1 MPAKPMTKGG
11 AFLLQETPPH
21 EIFTPEDFTSDQ
33 QLIAHTAREFI
44 DKEILPRIEEIET
57 LPQGLNRQ
65 LLTKAGEVGLLM
77 MDVPEEYG
85 GMGLDLSTSMLV
97 SETVGRSGGSFTT
110 TISDHIGIG
119 TLPIIYAGSD
129 YLRKKYL
136 PKLATGELL
145 GAYAL
150 TEPWSGS
157 DALAARASAV
167 LSPDGTH
174 YVLNG
179 VKQFITNAGFSDV
192 FTVFAKVD
200 GQKFTSFVVEAAWP
214 GVSTGQE
221 EHKMGLKGSSTRALI
236 LENVRVPVENV
247 LGEVGRGHEVA
258 FNMLNL
264 GRLKL
269 GAACVGA
276 AKGLVETAV
285 AYGKQRHQFG
295 RPIASFGLIKHKIA
309 EMILKTFACES
320 MVYRTTGLIDA
331 SLEDLDRKDPQYSQK
346 AVRNIGEYAVECS
359 MLKVYGSEALD
370 LVVDEAVQIF
380 GGYGFIEDYPVARAY
395 RDSRVNRIFEGTNEI
410 NRLLISETL
419 LRRSLKGEIPL
430 LEAARRMAGEIL
442 APVAPQPGA
451 QGKILG
457 EECGLLA
464 QAKKGFLLCA
474 GVAVQRYLDRIEEEQ
489 EVLGMMADMATAIFV
504 AESCLLRTLKLVEKR
519 GAEKC
524 RIPILLSRLAIASL
538 LEDLDITGRR
548 LLAAAAE
555 GDELQ
560 VYLAGLRKLTRH
572 TPINAVDLRR
582 QVADHTLEA
591 EKYQVASTVPT

>member
-11 AFLLQETPPH
+11 IFLLQETPPH

-44 DKEILPRIEEIET
+44 DKEVLPRIGEIET
-57 LPQGLNRQ
+57 LPAGLNRQ
-65 LLTKAGEVGLLM
+65 LLTKAGKVGLLM

-97 SETVGRSGGSFTT
+97 SETVGRSGGSFTA

-157 DALAARASAV
+157 DAMGARASAV
-167 LSPDGTH
+167 LSRNGRH

-179 VKQFITNAGFSDV
+179 VKQFITNAGFSDL

-221 EHKMGLKGSSTRALI
+221 EHKMGLKGSSTRQLI
-236 LENVRVPVENV
+236 LENVQVPVENV

-276 AKGLVETAV
+276 AKGLIETAV
-285 AYGKQRHQFG
+285 AYAKQRHQFG
-295 RPIASFGLIKHKIA
+295 RPIASFGLIKHKIS
-309 EMILKTFACES
+309 EMTLKTFVCES

-331 SLEDLDRKDPQYSQK
+331 SMEDLDRMDSEYSQK

-395 RDSRVNRIFEGTNEI
+395 RDSRINRIFEGTNEI

-419 LRRSLKGEIPL
+419 LRRSLKGEIPFV
-430 LEAARRMAGEIL
+430 EAARTAAGEIL
-442 APVAPQPGA
+442 SPGTA
-451 QGKILG
+451 QQSAGGKVS
-457 EECGLLA
+457 EEERGFLS

-474 GVAVQRYLDRIEEEQ
+474 GVAIQRYLDRIEEEQ
-489 EVLGMMADMATAIFV
+489 EVLGMMADMAMAIF
-504 AESCLLRTLKLVEKR
+504 ATESCLLRTLKLIEKQ
-519 GAEKC
+519 GSEKC
-524 RIPILLSRLAIASL
+524 RIPILLSRLAMASL
-538 LEDLDITGRR
+538 LDEINGTGRT
-548 LLAAAAE
+548 LLATAAE

-560 VYLAGLRKLTRH
+560 AQLAGLSKLTRH
-572 TPINAVDLRR
+572 TPTNAVALRR
-582 QVADHTLEA
+582 QVADHILEA
-591 EKYQVASTVPT
+591 EKYQIR

>member
-11 AFLLQETPPH
+11 IFLLQETPPH

-44 DKEILPRIEEIET
+44 DKEVLPRIGEIET
-57 LPQGLNRQ
+57 LPAGLNRQ
-65 LLTKAGEVGLLM
+65 LLTKAGKVGLLM

-97 SETVGRSGGSFTT
+97 SENVGRSGGSFTA

-157 DALAARASAV
+157 DAMGARASAV
-167 LSPDGTH
+167 LSRNGRH

-179 VKQFITNAGFSDV
+179 VKQFITNAGFSDL

-221 EHKMGLKGSSTRALI
+221 EHKMGLKGSSTRQLI
-236 LENVRVPVENV
+236 LENVQVPVENV

-276 AKGLVETAV
+276 AKGLIETAV
-285 AYGKQRHQFG
+285 AYAKQRHQFG
-295 RPIASFGLIKHKIA
+295 RPIASFGLIKHKIS
-309 EMILKTFACES
+309 EMTLKTFVCES

-331 SLEDLDRKDPQYSQK
+331 SMEDLDRMDSEYSQK

-395 RDSRVNRIFEGTNEI
+395 RDSRINRIFEGTNEI

-419 LRRSLKGEIPL
+419 LRRSLKGEIPFV
-430 LEAARRMAGEIL
+430 EAARTAAGEIL
-442 APVAPQPGA
+442 SPGTA
-451 QGKILG
+451 QQSAGGKVL
-457 EECGLLA
+457 EEERGFLS

-474 GVAVQRYLDRIEEEQ
+474 GVAIQRYLDRIEEEQ
-489 EVLGMMADMATAIFV
+489 EVLGMMADMAMAIF
-504 AESCLLRTLKLVEKR
+504 ATESCLLRTLKLIEKQ
-519 GAEKC
+519 GSEKC
-524 RIPILLSRLAIASL
+524 RIPILLSRLAMASL
-538 LEDLDITGRR
+538 LEEINGTGRT
-548 LLAAAAE
+548 LLATAAE

-560 VYLAGLRKLTRH
+560 AQLAGLSKLTRH
-572 TPINAVDLRR
+572 TPTNAVALRR
-582 QVADHTLEA
+582 QVADHILEA
-591 EKYQVASTVPT
+591 EKYQIL

>member
-11 AFLLQETPPH
+11 IFLLQETPPH

-44 DKEILPRIEEIET
+44 DKEVLPRIGEIET
-57 LPQGLNRQ
+57 LPAGLNRQ
-65 LLTKAGEVGLLM
+65 LLTKAGKVGLLM

-97 SETVGRSGGSFTT
+97 SETVGRSGGSFTA

-157 DALAARASAV
+157 DAMGARASAV
-167 LSPDGTH
+167 LSRNGRH

-179 VKQFITNAGFSDV
+179 VKQFITNAGFSDL

-221 EHKMGLKGSSTRALI
+221 EHKMGLKGSSTRQLI
-236 LENVRVPVENV
+236 LENVQVPVENV

-276 AKGLVETAV
+276 AKGLIETAV
-285 AYGKQRHQFG
+285 AYAKQRHQFG
-295 RPIASFGLIKHKIA
+295 RPIASFGLIKHKIS
-309 EMILKTFACES
+309 EMTLKTFVCES

-331 SLEDLDRKDPQYSQK
+331 SMEDLDRMDSEYSQK

-395 RDSRVNRIFEGTNEI
+395 RDSRINRIFEGTNEI

-419 LRRSLKGEIPL
+419 LRRSLKGEIPFV
-430 LEAARRMAGEIL
+430 EAARTAAGEIL
-442 APVAPQPGA
+442 SPGTA
-451 QGKILG
+451 QQSAGGKVL
-457 EECGLLA
+457 EEERGFLS

-474 GVAVQRYLDRIEEEQ
+474 GVAIQRYLDRIEEEQ
-489 EVLGMMADMATAIFV
+489 EVLGMMADMAMAIF
-504 AESCLLRTLKLVEKR
+504 ATESCLLRTLKLIEKQ
-519 GAEKC
+519 GSEKC
-524 RIPILLSRLAIASL
+524 RIPILLSRLAMASL
-538 LEDLDITGRR
+538 LDEINGTGRT
-548 LLAAAAE
+548 LLATAAE

-560 VYLAGLRKLTRH
+560 AQLAGLSKLTRH
-572 TPINAVDLRR
+572 TPTNAVALRR
-582 QVADHTLEA
+582 QVADHILEA
-591 EKYQVASTVPT
+591 EKYQIR

>member
-11 AFLLQETPPH
+11 IFLLQETPPH

-44 DKEILPRIEEIET
+44 DKEVLPRIGEIET
-57 LPQGLNRQ
+57 LPAGLNRQ
-65 LLTKAGEVGLLM
+65 LLTKAGKVGLLM

-97 SETVGRSGGSFTT
+97 SETVGRSGGSFTA

-157 DALAARASAV
+157 DAMGARASAV
-167 LSPDGTH
+167 LSRNGRH

-179 VKQFITNAGFSDV
+179 VKQFITNAGFSDL

-221 EHKMGLKGSSTRALI
+221 EHKMGLKGSSTRQLI
-236 LENVRVPVENV
+236 LENVQVPVENV

-276 AKGLVETAV
+276 AKGLIETAV
-285 AYGKQRHQFG
+285 AYAKQRHQFG
-295 RPIASFGLIKHKIA
+295 RPIASFGLIKHKIS
-309 EMILKTFACES
+309 EMTLKTFVCES

-331 SLEDLDRKDPQYSQK
+331 SMEDLDRMDSEYSQK

-395 RDSRVNRIFEGTNEI
+395 RDSRINRIFEGTNEI

-419 LRRSLKGEIPL
+419 LRRSLKGEIPFV
-430 LEAARRMAGEIL
+430 EAARTAAGEIL
-442 APVAPQPGA
+442 SPGTA
-451 QGKILG
+451 QQSAGGKVL
-457 EECGLLA
+457 EEERGFLS

-474 GVAVQRYLDRIEEEQ
+474 GVAIQRYLDRIEEEQ
-489 EVLGMMADMATAIFV
+489 EVLGMMADMAMAIF
-504 AESCLLRTLKLVEKR
+504 ATESCLLRTLKLIEKQ
-519 GAEKC
+519 GSEKC
-524 RIPILLSRLAIASL
+524 RIPILLSRLAMASL
-538 LEDLDITGRR
+538 LEEINGTGRT
-548 LLAAAAE
+548 LLATAAE

-560 VYLAGLRKLTRH
+560 AQLAGLSKLTRH
-572 TPINAVDLRR
+572 TPTNAVALRR
-582 QVADHTLEA
+582 QVADHILEA
-591 EKYQVASTVPT
+591 EKYQIR

>member
-11 AFLLQETPPH
+11 IFLLQETPPH

-33 QLIAHTAREFI
+33 QLIAHTAREFLA
-44 DKEILPRIEEIET
+44 KEGLPRIGEIET
-57 LPQGLNRQ
+57 LPAGLNRQ
-65 LLTKAGEVGLLM
+65 LLTKAGKVGLLM

-97 SETVGRSGGSFTT
+97 SETVGRSGGSFTA

-157 DALAARASAV
+157 DAMGARASAV
-167 LSPDGTH
+167 LSRNGRH

-179 VKQFITNAGFSDV
+179 VKQFITNAGFSDL

-221 EHKMGLKGSSTRALI
+221 EHKMGLKGSSTRQLI
-236 LENVRVPVENV
+236 LENVQVPVENV

-276 AKGLVETAV
+276 AKGLIETAV
-285 AYGKQRHQFG
+285 AYAKQRHQFG
-295 RPIASFGLIKHKIA
+295 RPIASFGLIKHKIS
-309 EMILKTFACES
+309 EMTLKTFVCES

-331 SLEDLDRKDPQYSQK
+331 SMEDLDRMDSEYSQK

-395 RDSRVNRIFEGTNEI
+395 RDSRINRIFEGTNEI

-419 LRRSLKGEIPL
+419 LRRSLKGEIPFV
-430 LEAARRMAGEIL
+430 EAARTAAGEIL
-442 APVAPQPGA
+442 SPGTA
-451 QGKILG
+451 QQSAGGKVL
-457 EECGLLA
+457 EEERGFLS

-474 GVAVQRYLDRIEEEQ
+474 GVAIQRYLDRIEEEQ
-489 EVLGMMADMATAIFV
+489 EVLGMMADMAMAIF
-504 AESCLLRTLKLVEKR
+504 ATESCLLRTLKLIEKQ
-519 GAEKC
+519 GSEKC
-524 RIPILLSRLAIASL
+524 RIPILLSRLAMASL
-538 LEDLDITGRR
+538 LDEINGTGRT
-548 LLAAAAE
+548 LLATAAE

-560 VYLAGLRKLTRH
+560 AQLAGLSKLTRH
-572 TPINAVDLRR
+572 TPTNAVALRR
-582 QVADHTLEA
+582 QVADHILEA
-591 EKYQVASTVPT
+591 EKYQIR